1 MTGDCSGR
9 SRIVRPYQCNTFLSD
24 KIMIRKMVISA
35 FVALAAFTACR
46 AQKVALKTN
55 ALYWATTT
63 PNLGVEA
70 SVGRKHTVQL
80 FYGLN
85 PWKQSGGDQSS
96 LRHWLLMP
104 EYRYWFCQSF
114 NGWFIGAHLMGGQ
127 FNMASVDLP
136 FGIFSGLE
144 DHRYEGWY
152 AGGGV
157 TAGYQWPLSKHWNI
171 EASLGIGYDYIK
183 YDKFRCGECGERI
196 KSDHTNYVGP
206 TKLALSVMY
215 IF

>member
-1 MTGDCSGR
+1 
-9 SRIVRPYQCNTFLSD
+9 
-24 KIMIRKMVISA
+24 MIRKMVISA
-35 FVALAAFTACR
+35 LIALSAIPLCR
-46 AQKVALKTN
+46 AQKVAVKTN

-127 FNMASVDLP
+127 FNAGSVDLP
-136 FGIFSGLE
+136 FGIFNELE

-152 AGGGV
+152 AGGGI

-171 EASLGIGYDYIK
+171 EASLGIGYDYIQ

-196 KSDHTNYVGP
+196 KSDHTNYFGP
-206 TKLALSVMY
+206 TKLALSVLY